1 MPVSDNTQ
9 QSSSNTTIHNVIFDF
24 GKVLVNWD
32 PAAPLLSRY
41 SDELID
47 QFLDD
52 AVSGFWTSNQI
63 TDKGSSIKD
72 MIARTYEEHGDLMG
86 EMMTWYHAHF
96 EDSLVGVVPG
106 ARQLIEDLKAA
117 GIHTYGLSNWSPENF
132 HLVWERFPLLH
143 ELDDKVVSGFIDMVK
158 PDRDIFEF
166 ALNKFG
172 ALAEESVFIDDKPE
186 NVAGAEAVGIHGVLQ
201 TTPQHVREE
210 LVRLGINIP
219 AVKEA

>member
-1 MPVSDNTQ
+1 MSDSNE
-9 QSSSNTTIHNVIFDF
+9 NTTIKSVIFDF

-41 SDELID
+41 SDELIN

-52 AVSGFWTSNQI
+52 SVSGFWTSNQI

-72 MIARTYEEHGDLMG
+72 MIARTYKEHGQLMG
-86 EMMTWYHAHF
+86 EMMEWYHAHF
-96 EDSLVGVVPG
+96 ADSLVGVVPG

-117 GIHTYGLSNWSPENF
+117 GIHVYGLSNWSPENF
-132 HLVWERFPLLH
+132 PLVWEKFDILH
-143 ELDDKVVSGFIDMVK
+143 SLEDKVVSGYIDMVK
-158 PDRDIFEF
+158 PDREIFDF

-172 ALAEESVFIDDKPE
+172 ATAEESVFIDDKPE
-186 NVAGAEAVGIHGVLQ
+186 NVAAAAALGIHGIQQ

-210 LVRLGINIP
+210 LVALGVGIP
-219 AVKEA
+219 AVQEA

>member
-1 MPVSDNTQ
+1 MSTQ
-9 QSSSNTTIHNVIFDF
+9 EINNVIFDF

-32 PAAPLLSRY
+32 PTAPLLSRY
-41 SDELID
+41 SDELIE

-52 AVSGFWTSNQI
+52 SVSGFWTGNQI
-63 TDKGSSIKD
+63 TDKGGSIKD
-72 MIARTYEEHGDLMG
+72 MIANTYENHGHLMG

-117 GIHTYGLSNWSPENF
+117 GIRTYGLSNWSPENF
-132 HLVWERFPLLH
+132 SMVWEKFDILH
-143 ELDDKVVSGFIDMVK
+143 LLDDKVVSGYIDMVK

-172 ALAEESVFIDDKPE
+172 ASASESVFIDDKPE
-186 NVAGAEAVGIHGVLQ
+186 NVEAAEKLGIHGILQ

-210 LVRLGINIP
+210 LVRLGVSIP
-219 AVKEA
+219 AVHQA